1 MVFDDVPLQFV
12 LDEYARKTGTEVP
25 QLRGSA
31 IRVTIEKTGLTEDEY
46 IEALA
51 EVLKKH
57 RVPMKDG
64 KVLMPGAPG
73 SQRR

>member
-1 MVFDDVPLQFV
+1 
-12 LDEYARKTGTEVP
+12 
-25 QLRGSA
+25 
-31 IRVTIEKTGLTEDEY
+31 VTIEKTGLTEDEY